1 MRVKPILNRDER
13 KQLNL
18 NNVITREYFILLD
31 SINTIEA
38 VLKNHEDVDV
48 KVSWEVIKQK
58 LEEGNDESKN

>member
-1 MRVKPILNRDER
+1 MRVKPILNRSER

-58 LEEGNDESKN
+58 LEEGNDERKN

>member
-1 MRVKPILNRDER
+1 MRVKPILNRSQR

-18 NNVITREYFILLD
+18 NNVITREYFILLAW
-31 SINTIEA
+31 INTIEA

-48 KVSWEVIKQK
+48 KVSCEVIKQK

>member
-1 MRVKPILNRDER
+1 MRVKPILNRSER

>member
-58 LEEGNDESKN
+58 LEGGNHGSKN

>member
-38 VLKNHEDVDV
+38 VLKNHEDVGG
-48 KVSWEVIKQK
+48 S
-58 LEEGNDESKN
+58 

>member
-58 LEEGNDESKN
+58 LEGGHHGSKN